1 MQHGAKRSGTQ
12 DEASL
17 PMAEELKA
25 IRRGRMTKLSRGD
38 SEMDGPYE
46 RRSDSIRHLK
56 GVLQRSP
63 IIRAE
68 WGNNGTRVS
77 MLMDTGAEI
86 SLTDESAL
94 TSVER
99 ESLGKPDVQP
109 PQGVCGEVIN
119 FVGTLNKTVKVG
131 GQVVQNHKFYVVR
144 NCVVKYLNCIYRLGR
159 RTWDPSKEHVF
170 IHETGK
176 GVPLER
182 MYRTTANT
190 TLNNVCVAVVKEDVL
205 INPWK
210 ECLVRCVAVG
220 AQKDLEYMAEPTVF
234 LGDEPVRP
242 ACCIVRVNNN
252 QELWLRLINASKVS
266 EKLKNGNQL
275 HNYTQSL
282 RLHYLVNKWSPRVD
296 VG

>member
-12 DEASL
+12 DEDSL
-17 PMAEELKA
+17 PTDEELKA

-46 RRSDSIRHLK
+46 RRNDSIRHLK

-63 IIRAE
+63 FIRAE
-68 WGNNGTRVS
+68 WGNDGTRVS

-86 SLTDESAL
+86 SLIDESVL

-109 PQGVCGEVIN
+109 PKGVCGEVIN
-119 FVGTLNKTVKVG
+119 FVGTLNKTVKIG
-131 GQVVQNHKFYVVR
+131 GQVVRNHKFYVVR
-144 NCVVKYLNCIYRLGR
+144 NCVVKYLVGIDFIYRLGR
-159 RTWDPSKEHVF
+159 VTWDPSKEHLF

-205 INPWK
+205 IKTLRKTLN
-210 ECLVRCVAVG
+210 
-220 AQKDLEYMAEPTVF
+220 
-234 LGDEPVRP
+234 
-242 ACCIVRVNNN
+242 I
-252 QELWLRLINASKVS
+252 WL
-266 EKLKNGNQL
+266 NQL
-275 HNYTQSL
+275 YPLGTNQFAGMLYC
-282 RLHYLVNKWSPRVD
+282 
-296 VG
+296 